1 MSKLLTTG
9 MLASIL
15 ILSGLP
21 TSTATANPNFKSI
34 AEQTAKIDINKATI
48 EQLTSLQ
55 GIGKAKAKAIV
66 EYRAKINGFTHIDDL
81 KEVKGI
87 GNKLVQQLKNQ
98 ISV

>member
-1 MSKLLTTG
+1 MRKLLATG

-15 ILSGLP
+15 LLSGLP
-21 TSTATANPNFKSI
+21 TSTATADPNLIST
-34 AEQTAKIDINKATI
+34 AEHIVKIDINKATI

-55 GIGKAKAKAIV
+55 GIGEAKAKAIV
-66 EYRAKINGFTHIDDL
+66 EYRAKISGFTHIDDL

-87 GNKLVQQLKNQ
+87 GDKLVQQLKNQ